1 MLEVRG
7 RRFTLKQFFNE
18 HVFIEHITPIA
29 VTGEKF
35 NQIKKL
41 HCVLIQDKKKTFKNH
56 YFKKNYYCRKR
67 IEVYFSVHW
76 NSHARMHFYGVLES
90 QLREFS

>member
-41 HCVLIQDKKKTFKNH
+41 HCVLIQDKKNFQ
-56 YFKKNYYCRKR
+56 
-67 IEVYFSVHW
+67 
-76 NSHARMHFYGVLES
+76 ES
-90 QLREFS
+90 LL